1 VRALWQSFLDPD
13 EHGPYFGALRG
24 HLDSFGVDF
33 DVVGMRPPDRHLH
46 ALTEV
51 RGGVAALRNALWAE
65 REGYDAVVIGHFQ
78 EPLLAEI
85 QASVMLP
92 VVGLGEA
99 AFAGTDG
106 LLGLV
111 TIDEV
116 FVPWHEDQIRGYGAE
131 HRVAGIRALGI
142 GPGGFMAAMDDEDA
156 RSKLAAQLVE
166 CARPLVAAGA
176 AAILPAG
183 ALTPAALAGT
193 QLDVDGAPVLDCVA
207 IAAEATRAA
216 RPSEAFRERPAA
228 AMEEFLAATGGPL
241 VEPLR

>member
-13 EHGPYFGALRG
+13 EHRPYFDAIGR
-24 HLDSFGVDF
+24 HLGDVGVDF
-33 DVVGMRPPDRHLH
+33 EVVGMRPPDRHLH

-85 QASVMLP
+85 QASVRLP

-99 AFAGTDG
+99 AFAATEG

-116 FVPWHEDQIRGYGAE
+116 FVPWHEEQIRGYGAE
-131 HRVAGIRALGI
+131 NRVIGIRALGI
-142 GPGGFMAAMDDEDA
+142 APGGFMAAMGDNDA
-156 RSKLAAQLVE
+156 RSKLAVELVE

-183 ALTPAALAGT
+183 ALTPVALAGT
-193 QLDVDGAPVLDCVA
+193 ELDVDGAPVLDCVA
-207 IAAEATRAA
+207 IAAEAARAA
-216 RPSEAFRERPAA
+216 RPSEAFRERPAG
-228 AMEEFLAATGGPL
+228 AMEEFLEATGGPL
-241 VEPLR
+241 AEPLR